1 MELNKRTLRT
11 VALLA
16 AGCILLYW
24 ALQNHKA
31 LMDLVNWITGL
42 LRPFLIGS
50 AIAFILNV
58 PMRAF
63 EKLLPAKMKPGRRRA
78 LAMLLVLV
86 AVVAVVALVLGL
98 VIPQMGATVTQ
109 IGYQLPL
116 FWTSVQRWALD
127 LMDTYPELAAAL
139 DEAVGGMMTTDWKG
153 LVSTITSWLTS
164 GGVAVLGGTLTA
176 AGGVMS
182 GVFDFFVSFCFAVY
196 VLAQKERLGT
206 QARMLLYAFAPRA
219 RADRA
224 MEVASLAHRTF
235 SKFISG
241 QCTEAVILGSLFAV
255 AMTLC
260 RMPYVLLISVLIA
273 FTALIPIF
281 GAFIG
286 CGVGAFLILVDDPI
300 QALWFVVL
308 FLCLQQIE
316 GNLIYPRVVGG
327 SVGLPSIWVLA
338 AVTVGGSLLGIAGML
353 VMIPLASVCYS
364 LLRANTHARLRSR
377 GIDYRTLFPGSPR
390 PGPAPE
396 PEQTEKTK

>member
-1 MELNKRTLRT
+1 MELNKRTVRT
-11 VALLA
+11 IALLA

-24 ALQNHKA
+24 ALQNHDA

-42 LRPFLIGS
+42 LRPFLIGG

-58 PMRAF
+58 PMRVF

-78 LAMLLVLV
+78 LAMLLVL
-86 AVVAVVALVLGL
+86 GL
-98 VIPQMGATVTQ
+98 VIPQLGTTVTQ
-109 IGYQLPL
+109 IGNQLPL
-116 FWTSVQRWALD
+116 FWASVQQWVSD
-127 LMDTYPELAAAL
+127 LMDTYPDLAAAL
-139 DEAVGGMMTTDWKG
+139 NDTVGDMTAINWQDAVKKATE
-153 LVSTITSWLTS
+153 WLTT
-164 GGVAVLGGTLTA
+164 GGVAILGGTINA
-176 AGGVMS
+176 ASGVMS

-196 VLAQKERLGT
+196 ILAQKERLGT
-206 QARMLLYAFAPRA
+206 QARMLLYAFVPRP
-219 RADRA
+219 RADRVVD
-224 MEVASLAHRTF
+224 VAGLTHRTF

-308 FLCLQQIE
+308 FLCLQQVE
-316 GNLIYPRVVGG
+316 GNLIYPRVVGS

-338 AVTVGGSLLGIAGML
+338 AVTVGGSLMGIAGML

-364 LLRANTHARLRSR
+364 LLRANIHARLRSR
-377 GIDYRTLFPGSPR
+377 GIDYRTLFPGPGR
-390 PGPAPE
+390 PGPAPAAQE
-396 PEQTEKTK
+396 EEKK

>member
-11 VALLA
+11 IALLA
-16 AGCILLYW
+16 AGCLLLYW

-31 LMDLVNWITGL
+31 LMDLVNWVTGL

-63 EKLLPAKMKPGRRRA
+63 EKWLPAKMKPGRRRA

-98 VIPQMGATVTQ
+98 VIPQLGATVTQ
-109 IGYQLPL
+109 IGNQLPL
-116 FWTSVQRWALD
+116 FWTSVQRWALE

-164 GGVAVLGGTLTA
+164 GGAAGLGGTLTA
-176 AGGVMS
+176 AG
-182 GVFDFFVSFCFAVY
+182 Y

-219 RADRA
+219 RADRV
-224 MEVASLAHRTF
+224 MEVAGLAHRTF

-316 GNLIYPRVVGG
+316 GNLIYPRVVGS

-338 AVTVGGSLLGIAGML
+338 AVTVGGSLMGIAGML
-353 VMIPLASVCYS
+353 LMIPLASVCYS

-390 PGPAPE
+390 PGPSPE
-396 PEQTEKTK
+396 PPQKPKT

>member
-1 MELNKRTLRT
+1 MELNKRTVRT
-11 VALLA
+11 IALLA

-31 LMDLVNWITGL
+31 LMDLINWVTGL
-42 LRPFLIGS
+42 LRPFLIGG

-98 VIPQMGATVTQ
+98 VIPQLGTTVTQ
-109 IGYQLPL
+109 IGNQLPL
-116 FWTSVQRWALD
+116 FWASAQQWVSD
-127 LMDTYPELAAAL
+127 LMDTYPDLAAAL
-139 DEAVGGMMTTDWKG
+139 NDTIGDMTAINWQDAVKKATEWITT
-153 LVSTITSWLTS
+153 
-164 GGVAVLGGTLTA
+164 GGVAILGGTINA
-176 AGGVMS
+176 ASGVMS

-196 VLAQKERLGT
+196 ILAQKERLGT
-206 QARMLLYAFAPRA
+206 QARMLLYAFVPRP
-219 RADRA
+219 RADRVVD
-224 MEVASLAHRTF
+224 VAGLAHRTF

-286 CGVGAFLILVDDPI
+286 CGVGTFLILVDDPI

-316 GNLIYPRVVGG
+316 GNLIYPRVVGS

-338 AVTVGGSLLGIAGML
+338 AVTVGGSLMGIAGML

-377 GIDYRTLFPGSPR
+377 GIDYRTLFPGSGK
-390 PGPAPE
+390 PGPAPAAQQE
-396 PEQTEKTK
+396 EKK